1 MFPDLGADLG
11 VLGVLPV
18 DGILVTGLLRTSGEL
33 ATDLD
38 TKLRVL
44 GVLMTWPLG
53 TLVLAGDLGDWVDF
67 SILCKYNCFCIRFIF
82 NIAFLSS
89 SDKVIFAFS
98 FLGVRFK

>member
-18 DGILVTGLLRTSGEL
+18 EDILVTGLLSTSAEL

-38 TKLRVL
+38 TKPRVL

-53 TLVLAGDLGDWVDF
+53 NLALAGDLGDWVDF

-89 SDKVIFAFS
+89 SDKVIFAFP

>member
-1 MFPDLGADLG
+1 MFPDLEADLG

-18 DGILVTGLLRTSGEL
+18 EGILVTGLLSTSGEL
-33 ATDLD
+33 ATDFD
-38 TKLRVL
+38 TKVL
-44 GVLMTWPLG
+44 EVLMTWPMGALA
-53 TLVLAGDLGDWVDF
+53 LAGDLGDWVDF